1 MLAKGIGAMKETTVI
16 EIVTD
21 KDLEI
26 FCKRLKQ
33 AKRKAPKSL
42 TFTVAITFDREVRYR
57 QLKKK
62 LKATFVDPIWSRFNA
77 QRRKRR

>member
-1 MLAKGIGAMKETTVI
+1 MKETTVV

-26 FCKRLKQ
+26 FCTRLKQ

-42 TFTVAITFDREVRYR
+42 KFTVAITFDRRVRFR
-57 QLKKK
+57 TLKRK
-62 LKATFVDPIWSRFNA
+62 LKASFIDPIWSRFNA
-77 QRRKRR
+77 QRRNRG

>member
-1 MLAKGIGAMKETTVI
+1 MKDTTVI

-33 AKRKAPKSL
+33 AKKKAPKSL
-42 TFTVAITFDREVRYR
+42 TFTVAITFDRKVRYR
-57 QLKKK
+57 ELKKR
-62 LKATFVDPIWSRFNA
+62 LKGVFVDPIWSRFNA
-77 QRRKRR
+77 QRRQRG

>member
-1 MLAKGIGAMKETTVI
+1 MTDTTVI

-33 AKRKAPKSL
+33 AKKKAPKSL
-42 TFTVAITFDREVRYR
+42 TFTVAITFDRKVSFRT
-57 QLKKK
+57 LKRK
-62 LKATFVDPIWSRFNA
+62 LKDTFIDPVWSRFNA